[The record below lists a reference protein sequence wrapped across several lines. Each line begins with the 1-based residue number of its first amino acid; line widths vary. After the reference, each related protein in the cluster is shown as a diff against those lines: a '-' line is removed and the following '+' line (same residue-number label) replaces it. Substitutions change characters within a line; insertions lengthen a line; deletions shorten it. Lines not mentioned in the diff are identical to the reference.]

1 MTRTKSN
8 VLNDPYQ
15 DGYVVIAADTSSDLQ
30 EWTDEVTR
38 RRMPFVAVITG
49 MGDGAQL
56 TCSIANLVML
66 PAEGHATAEVGQRMR
81 RLMQA
86 VLAKHRKATL
96 FNQSAVCSGMGRLS
110 LDTAK
115 NLAAEIAVLTGVTLP
130 LVPFTAQELES
141 FAA

>member
-1 MTRTKSN
+1 MTRTRN
-8 VLNDPYQ
+8 NMLNDPKQ
-15 DGYVVIAADTSSDLQ
+15 DGYIVIAGEASADLQ
-30 EWTDEVTR
+30 EWADEVTR

-49 MGDGAQL
+49 SGDTQL

-66 PAEGHATAEVGQRMR
+66 PAEGHATAEVGQRLR

-96 FNQSAVCSGMGRLS
+96 FHKSTTVSAMGRIS

-115 NLAAEIAVLTGVTLP
+115 HLAADIAVLTGVTLP
-130 LVPFTAQELES
+130 LVPFTEQELEA